1 MLQMGSSIFLNEQVA
16 SAMRCMYNGIN
27 GEEISE
33 DFTQI

>member
-1 MLQMGSSIFLNEQVA
+1 MLQMSSSIFLYEQVS
-16 SAMRCMYNGIN
+16 SAMIPVYNEIS